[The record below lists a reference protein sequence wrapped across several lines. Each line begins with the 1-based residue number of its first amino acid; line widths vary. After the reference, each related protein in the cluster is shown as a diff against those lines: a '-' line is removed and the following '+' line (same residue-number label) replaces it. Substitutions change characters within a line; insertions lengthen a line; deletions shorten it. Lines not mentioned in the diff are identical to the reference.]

1 MKSCLI
7 FTALFT
13 SISLSGCAA
22 FPLPSFVGTSAAQQ
36 STPVLSL
43 SKRSGIYL
51 QGVLG
56 NVRGP
61 NPARAVGVTAVVRH
75 NL

>member
-22 FPLPSFVGTSAAQQ
+22 FPLPSFAGTSAAQ

-51 QGVLG
+51 QGVPG
-56 NVRGP
+56 NDRGP
-61 NPARAVGVTAVVRH
+61 NPARAVGVTAVVRYD
-75 NL
+75 LM